1 MRSASGDVK
10 PETTIYCVLYFR
22 ANAILWFTSFPSLPR
37 RSGKAAKAGVSRL
50 KFSGLESIDQPLPD
64 HGQHP
69 LAVARASAIFEILLC
84 SGIPSQFA
92 LAYMFALAGFTPLV
106 GGRLSFAYIATLL
119 LLDATL
125 LIALIFWLL
134 RRRGERPRDV
144 FIGSRPVQSE
154 IRLGVGLTAVVFALA
169 VVVLSAARVLVPS
182 LHNVKENPLQDLIQT
197 PMQALILAIVATIS
211 GGLREEIQRAFILH
225 RFEQYLGG
233 AYVGL
238 ILYSLVFGLGH
249 SLQGWDAVL
258 ATAMLGAFWGWI
270 YITRRSI
277 VAPVVSHSG
286 FNAAEIFVFLAGRR

>member
-1 MRSASGDVK
+1 
-10 PETTIYCVLYFR
+10 
-22 ANAILWFTSFPSLPR
+22 
-37 RSGKAAKAGVSRL
+37 
-50 KFSGLESIDQPLPD
+50 LESTDQPLPESAP
-64 HGQHP
+64 H
-69 LAVARASAIFEILLC
+69 ARATARASAVFEILLC

-92 LAYMFALAGFTPLV
+92 LAGMFALAGFTPLV
-106 GGRLSFAYIATLL
+106 GGQLSFAYIATLL

-134 RRRGERPRDV
+134 RRRGEQPRDV
-144 FIGSRPVQSE
+144 FMGRRPIGTE
-154 IRLGVGLTAVVFALA
+154 IKLGVGLTAVVFALA
-169 VVVLSAARVLVPS
+169 VVLLSTARMFFPS

-197 PMQALILAIVATIS
+197 PAQAFILAIVATIS

-233 AYVGL
+233 AHVGL

-258 ATAMLGAFWGWI
+258 TTAMLGAFWGWI
-270 YITRRSI
+270 YISRRSI

-286 FNAAEIFVFLAGRR
+286 FNAAEIFVFLVARSR